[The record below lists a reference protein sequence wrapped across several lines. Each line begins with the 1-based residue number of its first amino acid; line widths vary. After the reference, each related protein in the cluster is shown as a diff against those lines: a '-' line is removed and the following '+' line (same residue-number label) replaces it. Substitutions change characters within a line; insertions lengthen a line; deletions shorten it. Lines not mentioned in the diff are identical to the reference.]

1 MLFGADSDLKSQV
14 WVDSDFSS
22 TLEEGNRFANVR
34 LSNQRKENT
43 VPTGKVKWYD
53 TEKGFGFLQT
63 DEGEEVFLHASAL
76 PAGTLT
82 LKNGTRCEF
91 GVADGKRGMQA
102 LSVRVLEAP
111 PSVAK
116 GGRKDAEDMAIV
128 LEDVIKLLDGYA
140 GNLRRGRY
148 PDDKQ
153 TEKLVAVLRGVADQ
167 IDA

>member
-1 MLFGADSDLKSQV
+1 
-14 WVDSDFSS
+14 VDSHFSS
-22 TLEEGNRFANVR
+22 TLIEGIRTAR
-34 LSNQRKENT
+34 ARASNQRKENI

-76 PAGTLT
+76 PAGIVS

-102 LSVRVLEAP
+102 LSVRVIEAP
-111 PSVAK
+111 PSIAK
-116 GGRKDAEDMAIV
+116 SGRKDAEDMSIV
-128 LEDVIKLLDGYA
+128 LEDLIKMLDGYA
-140 GNLRRGRY
+140 GNLRHGRY

>member
-1 MLFGADSDLKSQV
+1 M
-14 WVDSDFSS
+14 
-22 TLEEGNRFANVR
+22 
-34 LSNQRKENT
+34 
-43 VPTGKVKWYD
+43 PTGKVKWYD

-82 LKNGTRCEF
+82 LKNGTRVEF

-102 LSVRVLEAP
+102 LSVRILEAP
-111 PSVAK
+111 PSVSK

>member
-1 MLFGADSDLKSQV
+1 MRQIQRKSQV
-14 WVDSDFSS
+14 WEDSYFSS
-22 TLEEGNRFANVR
+22 NLETGNRFPVVKV
-34 LSNQRKENT
+34 SNQWKENT

-76 PAGTLT
+76 PAGTLA

-102 LSVRVLEAP
+102 LSVRVLEEP
-111 PSVAK
+111 PSVSK
-116 GGRKDAEDMAIV
+116 GVRKDAEDMAIL
-128 LEDVIKLLDGYA
+128 LEDVIKMLDGYA
-140 GNLRRGRY
+140 GSLRRGRY

>member
-1 MLFGADSDLKSQV
+1 M
-14 WVDSDFSS
+14 
-22 TLEEGNRFANVR
+22 
-34 LSNQRKENT
+34 
-43 VPTGKVKWYD
+43 PTGKVKFYD
-53 TEKGFGFLQT
+53 SEKGFGFLQT

-91 GVADGKRGMQA
+91 GVADGKKGMQA
-102 LSVRVLEAP
+102 LSLRILEAP

-116 GGRKDAEDMAIV
+116 SGRRDAEDMAICLWTV
-128 LEDVIKLLDGYA
+128 FDDAFEYA

>member
-1 MLFGADSDLKSQV
+1 MSEKVTSA
-14 WVDSDFSS
+14 
-22 TLEEGNRFANVR
+22 RRAAM
-34 LSNQRKENT
+34 
-43 VPTGKVKWYD
+43 PTGKVKWYD
-53 TEKGFGFLQT
+53 SEKGFGFLQT

-111 PSVAK
+111 PSISK

-140 GNLRRGRY
+140 ANLRRGRY
-148 PDDKQ
+148 PDDKHS
-153 TEKLVAVLRGVADQ
+153 EKLVAVLRGVADQ
-167 IDA
+167 IDV